1 MRRLIV
7 PVVVAAF
14 AVGCGERAFTPTS
27 PLSPSAASLDLGN
40 PPPPPVAG
48 DGRADLDVFSG
59 DNSSATSCQ
68 GHTSFTFAWDYFVN
82 GPGNNAFLHI
92 RIDGQGLDV
101 AIHQTDKKVDA
112 HGDITA
118 PGFDFSINNV
128 ISGGIIDPETHVP
141 NRIVLNLVGTFTD
154 EEGNVCTANA
164 TLHASL
170 DGKDPPQEP

>member
-7 PVVVAAF
+7 PAVVAAL

-27 PLSPSAASLDLGN
+27 PLTPGAASLDLGN

-59 DNSSATSCQ
+59 DNSATSCQ

-82 GPGNNAFLHI
+82 APGNNAFLHI

-101 AIHQTDKKVDA
+101 SIHQTNKKVDA

-118 PGFDFSINNV
+118 PGFDFSINDV
-128 ISGGIIDPETHVP
+128 ISGGIIDQESHVP
-141 NRIVLNLVGTFTD
+141 GRVVLNLVGTFTD
-154 EEGNVCTANA
+154 GEGNTCTANA
-164 TLHASL
+164 TLNASL
-170 DGKDPPQEP
+170 NGNEPPPEP